1 MIQIKSS
8 LSTETLDNLDSCSSF
23 YRRVKE
29 KSLVVADIG
38 FTIPGPLVEPWLI
51 LGH

>member
-8 LSTETLDNLDSCSSF
+8 LSTQTLDNLDSCSSF

-29 KSLVVADIG
+29 KSLVVAVIG
-38 FTIPGPLVEPWLI
+38 FTIPAPWVESWPI
-51 LGH
+51 LGN

>member
-29 KSLVVADIG
+29 KSLVEAVSG
-38 FTIPGPLVEPWLI
+38 FTMPAPLAEPWPI
-51 LGH
+51 LGN